1 MAVIKE
7 KKIIIISVI
16 ENLDKNGIPE
26 GEPEKTETVADGFFK
41 ISDDSFIIM
50 YSEQSEGGKIVSD
63 IEITKDSVS
72 VKRRG
77 GLESNLLFTEG
88 ETNKSLYT
96 VPPYSF
102 DVEIFTKKIR
112 NNLTRDGGRLDIFY
126 KMSIGGQDKNVRMK
140 IEI

>member
-7 KKIIIISVI
+7 KKIKITSVI
-16 ENLDKNGIPE
+16 ENLDENGLSD
-26 GEPEKTETVADGFFK
+26 GEPEKTETVADGFYK
-41 ISDDSFIIM
+41 ISEDSYIIM
-50 YSEQSEGGKIVSD
+50 YSEQSEGGRTVSD
-63 IEITKDSVS
+63 IEVKGGTVS

-77 GLESNLLFTEG
+77 ALESDLLFAEG
-88 ETNKSLYT
+88 VPHKSLYS

-102 DVEIFTKKIR
+102 DVEINTKKIR

-126 KMSIGGQDKNVRMK
+126 NMRIGGQDKNIRMK